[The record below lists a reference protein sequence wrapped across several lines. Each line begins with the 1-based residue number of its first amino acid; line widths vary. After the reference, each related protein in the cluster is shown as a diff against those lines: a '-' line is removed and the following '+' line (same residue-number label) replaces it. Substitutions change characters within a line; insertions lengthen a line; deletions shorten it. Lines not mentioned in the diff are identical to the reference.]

1 MRSLTNQTFQMKRI
15 IAAVATLLLCLVGTT
30 VSAQSGYQVKG
41 VVVDAA
47 GPVIG
52 ATVMEQ
58 GTSTGTSTGVDGD
71 YILNVSGPDATIV
84 ISCIGYTTQSFKASA
99 VPAKVVLATDT
110 EFLDDVVVIGY
121 GTVKKSDMTGSIS
134 SVKADQL
141 NKGMVTS
148 PSDLLQGKSAGVV
161 VTMGDGAPGSAS
173 TIRIRG
179 GSSLK
184 ANNNP
189 LVVVDGLPL
198 SETSISGVSDAL
210 SSINPNDI
218 ESFTVLKDASATA
231 IFGSRASNGVIMIT
245 TKKGSKGAEGIHVS
259 ADLTASVSQNAK
271 YVDVLTGDEMRDLMK
286 WFIGDGGAAYAA
298 LGKENTD
305 WQKEIY
311 QLGNTIDGN
320 VAVSGRVGKSDMF
333 RMPYRVSLGYHN
345 QDGTLKTSNLTRET
359 IAVNLNPTLFD
370 DHLQVNLNGKLMNM
384 DNRFANQDAIG
395 GAVRMDP
402 TQPVYDENGLNGY
415 FWWNSG
421 KGTPTIDNCNTMAQ
435 LNPVALLN
443 DKVDKSNAKRFIGN
457 AQFNYKVHGFEDLS
471 LNLNLGLDW
480 SKSDGTVDVAPGT
493 EMSFHNTQES
503 GSGYHNNYTQ
513 TKRDQTLEF
522 YAQYDKTLGK
532 HSFNAMAGY
541 SWQHFYN
548 STFNEKYKADGTLPT
563 ASDYYLS
570 APNVFKT
577 EYFLVSFFGRVN
589 YSFNDRL
596 LVTATLRNDGTSRFA
611 NNKWGLFPSVAVSYN
626 FAKEK
631 FIANSDVVSALK
643 LRLSWGQTGQQDLQ
657 SGDYPTLSSYKYNT
671 NQSMFVFG
679 DKTIT
684 PITPLGYNADLKWE
698 TTTTYNVGVD
708 YGFLHDRI
716 FGSVDVYKRDT
727 KDLLNRTPV
736 AAGANLSNYLNA
748 NIGDLTNKGVEFEIN
763 AIPVQTRDWSWTL
776 GFNATYNDTK
786 ITKLTTDDE
795 REDYYGITTGGIS
808 GGTGN
813 TIQVHQTG
821 HAPNSFFV
829 YKQVYDTDG
838 NPIEGLYADLNNDGK
853 IDDNDKYCFHK
864 AAPDWT
870 FGFNTQLAYKQWT
883 LAVSAHSNVG
893 NYVYNNIASNG
904 DLLTDL
910 WANNFVNNRYSTAKE
925 HNFSSFA
932 QYWSDIYIEN
942 ASFLKIDN
950 ITLSR
955 SFNFGQKNPMS
966 FNVFATV
973 QNVACFTK
981 YSGIDPE
988 IFSGIDNNMYPRPR
1002 TYILGVKF
1010 NF

>member
-1 MRSLTNQTFQMKRI
+1 M
-15 IAAVATLLLCLVGTT
+15 
-30 VSAQSGYQVKG
+30 
-41 VVVDAA
+41 
-47 GPVIG
+47 
-52 ATVMEQ
+52 
-58 GTSTGTSTGVDGD
+58 
-71 YILNVSGPDATIV
+71 
-84 ISCIGYTTQSFKASA
+84 
-99 VPAKVVLATDT
+99 
-110 EFLDDVVVIGY
+110 
-121 GTVKKSDMTGSIS
+121 
-134 SVKADQL
+134 
-141 NKGMVTS
+141 
-148 PSDLLQGKSAGVV
+148 
-161 VTMGDGAPGSAS
+161 
-173 TIRIRG
+173 
-179 GSSLK
+179 
-184 ANNNP
+184 
-189 LVVVDGLPL
+189 
-198 SETSISGVSDAL
+198 
-210 SSINPNDI
+210 
-218 ESFTVLKDASATA
+218 
-231 IFGSRASNGVIMIT
+231 
-245 TKKGSKGAEGIHVS
+245 
-259 ADLTASVSQNAK
+259 
-271 YVDVLTGDEMRDLMK
+271 
-286 WFIGDGGAAYAA
+286 
-298 LGKENTD
+298 
-305 WQKEIY
+305 
-311 QLGNTIDGN
+311 
-320 VAVSGRVGKSDMF
+320 AVSGRVGKSDIF
-333 RMPYRVSLGYHN
+333 RMPYRVSIGYHN
-345 QDGTLKTSNLTRET
+345 QDGTLKTSNLERET
-359 IAVNLNPTLFD
+359 ISVNLNPSFFD
-370 DHLQVNLNGKLMNM
+370 DHLLVSLNGKLMNM

-402 TQPVYDENGLNGY
+402 TQPVYDANGLNGY
-415 FWWNSG
+415 WWWNYG
-421 KGTPTIDNCNTMAQ
+421 KGTQTIDNCNTQAQ
-435 LNPVALLN
+435 MNPVALLN
-443 DKVDKSNAKRFIGN
+443 DKLDKSNAKRFIGN
-457 AQFNYKVHGFEDLS
+457 AQLNYKVHGFEDLS

-503 GSGYHNNYTQ
+503 GSGYHNNYSQ
-513 TKRDQTLEF
+513 IRRDQTLEF

-532 HSFNAMAGY
+532 HTFNAMAGY

-570 APNVFKT
+570 SPNTFRT

-596 LVTATLRNDGTSRFA
+596 LVTATLRDDGTSRFA

-626 FAKEK
+626 FGKER
-631 FIANSDVVSALK
+631 FIADSGVVSALK

-671 NQSMFVFG
+671 NQSMFYFG
-679 DKTIT
+679 NKVIT

-698 TTTTYNVGVD
+698 TTTTYNIGLD
-708 YGFLHDRI
+708 YGFLGDRI
-716 FGSVDVYKRDT
+716 FGSVDLYKRDT

-748 NIGDLTNKGVEFEIN
+748 NIGDLTNKGVEFEFN

-776 GFNATYNDTK
+776 GFNATFNETK
-786 ITKLTTDDE
+786 ISRLTTDDE
-795 REDYYGITTGGIS
+795 RADYFGITTGGIA

-813 TIQVHQTG
+813 TIQIHQTG

-838 NPIEGLYADLNNDGK
+838 KPIEGLYADLNKDGK

-870 FGFNTQLAYKQWT
+870 FGFNTQVAYKQWT
-883 LAVSAHSNVG
+883 LAMSAHSNVG

-925 HNFSSFA
+925 HNFSSYA
-932 QYWSDIYIEN
+932 QYWSDLYVEN

-955 SFNFGQKNPMS
+955 SFNFGQKTPMS

-981 YSGIDPE
+981 YGGIDPE

>member
-1 MRSLTNQTFQMKRI
+1 MCSLTNQTFQMKRI

-271 YVDVLTGDEMRDLMK
+271 YVDVLTGDEMRDIMK
-286 WFIGDGGAAYAA
+286 WYLGTDGAAYKA

-402 TQPVYDENGLNGY
+402 TQPVYDEKGLNGY
-415 FWWNSG
+415 FWWNNG
-421 KGTPTIDNCNTMAQ
+421 KGTTTIDNCNTMAQ
-435 LNPVALLN
+435 MNPVALLY

-457 AQFNYKVHGFEDLS
+457 AQFNYKIHGFEDLS

-708 YGFLHDRI
+708 YGFLNDRI

-776 GFNATYNDTK
+776 GFNATFNETK
-786 ITKLTTDDE
+786 ISRLTTDDE
-795 REDYYGITTGGIS
+795 RADYFGIETGDIA

-813 TIQVHQTG
+813 KIQIHQTG

-853 IDDNDKYCFHK
+853 IDNNDKYCFHK

-925 HNFSSFA
+925 HNFSSYA

-973 QNVACFTK
+973 QNVATFTK
-981 YSGIDPE
+981 YGGIDPE

>member
-1 MRSLTNQTFQMKRI
+1 MIIPTNQTIQMKRI

-58 GTSTGTSTGVDGD
+58 GTSNGIATGIDGD
-71 YILNVSGPDATIV
+71 YILNVSGPDATV
-84 ISCIGYTTQSFKASA
+84 VFSCIGYTTQSFKASA

-161 VTMGDGAPGSAS
+161 VTAGDGAPGSAS

-198 SETSISGVSDAL
+198 SETALSGVSDAL

-231 IFGSRASNGVIMIT
+231 IYGSRASNGVIMIT
-245 TKKGSKGAEGIHVS
+245 TKKGSQGAEGIHVS

-286 WFIGDGGAAYAA
+286 WYIGDEGAAYAA
-298 LGKENTD
+298 LGKENTN

-320 VAVSGRVGKSDMF
+320 VAVSGRVGKTDLF
-333 RMPYRVSLGYHN
+333 RMPYRVSIGYHN
-345 QDGTLKTSNLTRET
+345 QDGTLKTSNLSRET
-359 IAVNLNPTLFD
+359 VAVNLNPSLFD
-370 DHLQVNLNGKLMNM
+370 DHLKVNLSGKLMNM

-402 TQPVYDENGLNGY
+402 TQPVYDANGLNGY
-415 FWWNSG
+415 YWWNYG
-421 KGTPTIDNCNTMAQ
+421 KGTTTIDNCNTMAQ

-443 DKVDKSNAKRFIGN
+443 DKIDKSNAKRFIGN
-457 AQFNYKVHGFEDLS
+457 AQMNYKIHGFEDLS

-493 EMSFHNTQES
+493 EMSYHNTQES
-503 GSGYHNNYTQ
+503 GSGYHNNYSQ
-513 TKRDQTLEF
+513 VKRDQTLEF

-548 STFNEKYKADGTLPT
+548 STFNEKFKADGTLPT
-563 ASDYYLS
+563 DSDYYLS
-570 APNVFKT
+570 TPNTFKT

-589 YSFNDRL
+589 YTFADRL

-631 FIANSDVVSALK
+631 FIASSDVISALK

-657 SGDYPTLSSYKYNT
+657 SGDYPTLASYKYNT

-679 DKTIT
+679 NQVIT

-698 TTTTYNVGVD
+698 TTTTYNIGLD
-708 YGFLHDRI
+708 YGFLNDRI
-716 FGSVDVYKRDT
+716 TGSLDLYKRDT

-776 GFNATYNDTK
+776 GFNATYNETK
-786 ITKLTTDDE
+786 ITRLTTDDE
-795 REDYYGITTGGIS
+795 RSDYYGIETGDIS

-813 TIQVHQTG
+813 KVQVHQTG

-838 NPIEGLYADLNNDGK
+838 KPIEGLYADLNNDGK
-853 IDDNDKYCFHK
+853 IDNNDKYCFHK

-925 HNFSSFA
+925 HGFSSYA
-932 QYWSDIYIEN
+932 QYWSDLYVED

-955 SFNFGQKNPMS
+955 AFNFGQKTPMS

-981 YSGIDPE
+981 YGGIDPE

>member
-1 MRSLTNQTFQMKRI
+1 MKRI

-58 GTSTGTSTGVDGD
+58 GTQNGIATGLDGD
-71 YILNVSGPDATIV
+71 YILNVSGPDATV
-84 ISCIGYTTQSFKASA
+84 EISCIGYKTQSFKASE
-99 VPAKVVLATDT
+99 VPAKIILATDT

-198 SETSISGVSDAL
+198 SETGISGVSDAL

-259 ADLTASVSQNAK
+259 ADFTGSVSQNAK

-286 WFIGDGGAAYAA
+286 WYLGDGGSAYAA

-305 WQKEIY
+305 WQKEIFR
-311 QLGNTIDGN
+311 LGRTLDGN
-320 VAVSGRVGKSDMF
+320 VAVSGRVGKSDIF
-333 RMPYRVSLGYHN
+333 RMPYRVSIGYHN
-345 QDGTLKTSNLTRET
+345 QDGTLKTSNLERET
-359 IAVNLNPTLFD
+359 ISVNLNPSFFD
-370 DHLQVNLNGKLMNM
+370 DHLLVNLNGKLMNM
-384 DNRFANQDAIG
+384 DNRFANKDAIG

-402 TQPVYDENGLNGY
+402 TQPVYDANGLNGY
-415 FWWNSG
+415 WWWNYG
-421 KGTPTIDNCNTMAQ
+421 KGTQTIDNCNTQAQ
-435 LNPVALLN
+435 MNPVALLN
-443 DKVDKSNAKRFIGN
+443 DKLDKSNAKRFIGN
-457 AQFNYKVHGFEDLS
+457 AQLNYKVHGFEDLS

-503 GSGYHNNYTQ
+503 GSGYHNNYSQ
-513 TKRDQTLEF
+513 IRRDQTLEF

-532 HSFNAMAGY
+532 HTFNAMAGY

-570 APNVFKT
+570 SPNTFRT

-596 LVTATLRNDGTSRFA
+596 LVTATLRDDGTSRFA

-626 FAKEK
+626 FGKER
-631 FIANSDVVSALK
+631 FIADSGVVSALK

-671 NQSMFVFG
+671 NQSMYYFG
-679 DKTIT
+679 NKVIT

-698 TTTTYNVGVD
+698 TTTTYNIGLD
-708 YGFLHDRI
+708 YGFLGDRI
-716 FGSVDVYKRDT
+716 FGSVDLYRRDT

-748 NIGDLTNKGVEFEIN
+748 NIGDLTNKGVEFEFN

-776 GFNATYNDTK
+776 GFNATFNETK
-786 ITKLTTDDE
+786 ISRLTTDDE
-795 REDYYGITTGGIS
+795 RADYFGITTGDIA

-813 TIQVHQTG
+813 MVQIHQTG

-838 NPIEGLYADLNNDGK
+838 KPIEGLYADLNKDGK

-870 FGFNTQLAYKQWT
+870 FGFNTQVAYKQWT
-883 LAVSAHSNVG
+883 LAMSAHSNVG

-925 HNFSSFA
+925 HNFSSYA
-932 QYWSDIYIEN
+932 QYWSDLYVEN

-955 SFNFGQKNPMS
+955 SFNFGQKTPMS

-981 YSGIDPE
+981 YGGIDPE

>member
-15 IAAVATLLLCLVGTT
+15 IAAVATLLFCLVGTT

-71 YILNVSGPDATIV
+71 YILNVSGPDATVV

-99 VPAKVVLATDT
+99 VPAKVVLVTDT

-286 WFIGDGGAAYAA
+286 WYIGDGGAAYAA

-320 VAVSGRVGKSDMF
+320 VAVSGRVGKSDIF

-402 TQPVYDENGLNGY
+402 TQPVYDEKGLNGY
-415 FWWNSG
+415 FWWNYG
-421 KGTPTIDNCNTMAQ
+421 KGTQTIDNCNTMAQ

-570 APNVFKT
+570 TPNVFKT
-577 EYFLVSFFGRVN
+577 EYYLVSFFGRVN

-679 DKTIT
+679 NQTIT

-708 YGFLHDRI
+708 YGFLNDRI

-776 GFNATYNDTK
+776 GFNATFNETK
-786 ITKLTTDDE
+786 ISRLTTDDE
-795 REDYYGITTGGIS
+795 RADYFGIETGDIA

-813 TIQVHQTG
+813 KIQIHQTG

-853 IDDNDKYCFHK
+853 IDNNDKYCFHK

-904 DLLTDL
+904 DLLSDL

-925 HNFSSFA
+925 HNFSAFA

-955 SFNFGQKNPMS
+955 SFNFGQNNPMS

-973 QNVACFTK
+973 QNVATFTK
-981 YSGIDPE
+981 YGGIDPE

>member
-71 YILNVSGPDATIV
+71 YILNVSGPDATVV

-99 VPAKVVLATDT
+99 VPAKAVLATDT

-286 WFIGDGGAAYAA
+286 WFIGDGGKAYAA

-345 QDGTLKTSNLTRET
+345 QDGTLKTSNLIRET

-402 TQPVYDENGLNGY
+402 TQPVYDANGLNGY

-679 DKTIT
+679 NKTIT

-708 YGFLHDRI
+708 YGFLNDRI

-776 GFNATYNDTK
+776 GFNATFNETK
-786 ITKLTTDDE
+786 ISRLTTDDE
-795 REDYYGITTGGIS
+795 RADYFGIETGDIA

-813 TIQVHQTG
+813 KIQIHQTG

-853 IDDNDKYCFHK
+853 IDNNDKYCFHK

-910 WANNFVNNRYSTAKE
+910 WTNSFVSNRYSTAKE
-925 HNFSSFA
+925 HNFSSYA

-973 QNVACFTK
+973 QNVATFTK
-981 YSGIDPE
+981 YGGIDPE